1 MHLME
6 GEAIV
11 LEVVRVAHR
20 SKFAHV
26 GKFAHVFMNV
36 KAEQLCCDCRV
47 KHKVAGE
54 ESE

>member
-6 GEAIV
+6 GGAII
-11 LEVVRVAHR
+11 LEVVRVASR
-20 SKFAHV
+20 SKIGHV

-36 KAEQLCCDCRV
+36 EVDQLCCDCRV
-47 KHKVAGE
+47 KHKVAVE